1 MPQGPLRIQWI
12 YQNAPR
18 RNWFQLVLGVL
29 ALLMFFTVG
38 VWLLMIVAT
47 LLVLLLPYFW
57 WKKRK
62 LMAKMAQMQQEFTAS
77 AAGFPPHDA
86 SHSAHGRAATGRVFE
101 GEIIEGEIIDQAQA
115 SSNSKRVD

>member
-18 RNWFQLVLGVL
+18 RNWFQLLVGVL
-29 ALLMFFTVG
+29 ALVMFFTVG

-62 LMAKMAQMQQEFTAS
+62 LLAKMAQMQQEFAAN
-77 AAGFPPHDA
+77 AAGFPPRDPFK
-86 SHSAHGRAATGRVFE
+86 SATDRPSGGRVFE
-101 GEIIEGEIIDQAQA
+101 GEIIEGEIIDN
-115 SSNSKRVD
+115 SHISNNPKRAD